1 MKYIYIIYNYLIS
14 RDIVSIGF
22 FIGSIY
28 NVNVS
33 NYFITG
39 FVDF

>member
-1 MKYIYIIYNYLIS
+1 MKYLYIIYYYLIS
-14 RDIVSIGF
+14 RGIVSIEVF
-22 FIGSIY
+22 VGSIY

-33 NYFITG
+33 NDFITG